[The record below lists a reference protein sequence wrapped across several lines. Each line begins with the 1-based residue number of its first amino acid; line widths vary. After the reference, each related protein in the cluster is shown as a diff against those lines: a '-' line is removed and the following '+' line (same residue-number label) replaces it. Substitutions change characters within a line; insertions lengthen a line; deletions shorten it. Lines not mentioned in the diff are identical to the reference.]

1 MAAGK
6 YNMLIQQGST
16 YNQTITLKN
25 AANTAA
31 IDITGCTVAAMI
43 RETYADTNPAATFL
57 CDIPTGTDGK
67 IQISLTPTQTS
78 ALQFERGVYDI
89 ELTYPGGTK
98 DRVLMGNVVISKE
111 VTR

>member
-6 YNMLIQQGST
+6 YNMLVQQGTT

-31 IDITGCTVAAMI
+31 IDISGCTVAAMI
-43 RETYADTNPAATFL
+43 RETYLDPTPAAVFT
-57 CDIPTGTDGK
+57 CVIPTGTDGK
-67 IQISLTPTQTS
+67 ILISLTPEQTS
-78 ALQFERGVYDI
+78 ALTFDKGVYDI
-89 ELTYPGGTK
+89 ELTYPSGSK
-98 DRVLMGNVVISKE
+98 DRVLMGNVVVSKE